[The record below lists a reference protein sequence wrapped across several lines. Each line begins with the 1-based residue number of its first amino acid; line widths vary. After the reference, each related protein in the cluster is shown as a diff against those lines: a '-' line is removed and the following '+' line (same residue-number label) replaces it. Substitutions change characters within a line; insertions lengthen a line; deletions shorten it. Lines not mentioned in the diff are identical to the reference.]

1 MKTQKPQV
9 QITTKLPIGIA
20 DVTIVEMVL
29 RRAVVSTF
37 KARNSHWVKA
47 WSRRDVKDAIKA
59 YRKIRD
65 TNLEVNLG

>member
-1 MKTQKPQV
+1 MKPPQLK
-9 QITTKLPIGIA
+9 ITTKLPIAIS

-47 WSRRDVKDAIKA
+47 WSRRDVKDAIQA

-65 TNLEVNLG
+65 TTLEVSLG

>member
-1 MKTQKPQV
+1 
-9 QITTKLPIGIA
+9 
-20 DVTIVEMVL
+20 MVL

-47 WSRRDVKDAIKA
+47 WSRRDVKDAIRA

-65 TNLEVNLG
+65 TNLEVSLG

>member
-1 MKTQKPQV
+1 MK
-9 QITTKLPIGIA
+9 ITTRLPIDIA

-47 WSRRDVKDAIKA
+47 WSRRDVKDAVRA

-65 TNLEVNLG
+65 TNLEVTLG